1 MAEAKEPQKKLPE
14 NPLPEK
20 KPFVPIVQPKPFV
33 YNNPQ
38 FNKFWS
44 KGKSWGGQPA
54 IRKHAA
60 RSR

>member
-1 MAEAKEPQKKLPE
+1 MAESSEPQKKAPVT
-14 NPLPEK
+14 PLPEK
-20 KPFVPIVQPKPFV
+20 KPFVSPKPLV
-33 YNNPQ
+33 NNNPQ

-44 KGKSWGGQPA
+44 KWKSGGGHPV

>member
-1 MAEAKEPQKKLPE
+1 MAESTEPQKKSPVA
-14 NPLPEK
+14 PLHEK
-20 KPFVPIVQPKPFV
+20 KPFVGIQKTPFV
-33 YNNPQ
+33 HNNPQ

-44 KGKSWGGQPA
+44 KWKSGGGHPV

>member
-20 KPFVPIVQPKPFV
+20 KPFVPPKPFV

-44 KGKSWGGQPA
+44 KWKSGGGQPV

>member
-38 FNKFWS
+38 FNKF
-44 KGKSWGGQPA
+44 
-54 IRKHAA
+54 
-60 RSR
+60 